1 MKATKP
7 DRRTERSR
15 QALMSAFVQI
25 LLEEGFES
33 VSVERVAARAN
44 VGRSTFY
51 MHYKSKEDILRQ
63 SMTNPSMS
71 LAKLVGGNLTVESI
85 LPLLEHFKE
94 QRKRNRIFFLWP
106 IRPIWVSRLA
116 ELIEPRL
123 ATLVRAAG
131 GRPIVPLP
139 LLALQI
145 AEGQIGLVANWL
157 LGQQAVRNEAVAE
170 ALLAATRASV
180 AALLRPR
187 AGASLFIAG

>member
-1 MKATKP
+1 
-7 DRRTERSR
+7 
-15 QALMSAFVQI
+15 MSAFVQI

-63 SMTNPSMS
+63 SMTNPSIS

-123 ATLVRAAG
+123 ATLVRVAG

-187 AGASLFIAG
+187 TGASLFIAG

>member
-63 SMTNPSMS
+63 SMTNPSIS

-123 ATLVRAAG
+123 ATLVRVAG

-157 LGQQAVRNEAVAE
+157 LAQQAVRNEADAE

-187 AGASLFIAG
+187 TGAPLFIAG

>member
-63 SMTNPSMS
+63 SMTNPSIS

-123 ATLVRAAG
+123 ATLVRVAG

-187 AGASLFIAG
+187 TGASLLFPG

>member
-63 SMTNPSMS
+63 SMTNPSIS

-123 ATLVRAAG
+123 ATLVRVAG

-187 AGASLFIAG
+187 TGASLFIAG